1 MKNKN
6 RGFTLAELLIVVAIV
21 GVLLAISIPIFNK
34 NLESSRESVDLSNV
48 RSAYSEVM
56 AAVISED
63 DEHAVK
69 VVPLKQKIE
78 KWQSKDPV
86 TIAGITHSN
95 NEGDTAN
102 WIGYPVAGG
111 ECEVSYQAGVGV
123 ILNWKGSTVKP
134 DAPYPFNINCDLQK
148 SLLDSKILERPEL
161 SRNFNFE
168 IDSRCNTGS
177 QLVAAIMDEVE
188 KDPDNLEKYM
198 AEFVDLQ
205 LQIHAKTAPMLTK
218 LKDKLAK
225 QINQLKELDATQRYE
240 LLVRLESMPKHTKVC
255 HGDFNPSNVIVG
267 EDGKLT
273 VVDWAHVTQGNASAD
288 AALTYLQFALKNRVA
303 AEMYLTMFCKKSD
316 TAKQY
321 VQQWFPIVAAAQLE
335 KNNELEKDFL
345 MKWIDVMDY
354 Q

>member
-1 MKNKN
+1 MKNRN

-21 GVLLAISIPIFNK
+21 GVLVAISVPIFNRH
-34 NLESSRESVDLSNV
+34 LESSREAVDLSNV

-111 ECEVSYQAGVGV
+111 ECEVSYQADVGV

-148 SLLDSKILERPEL
+148 PLLDSGILKRSEL
-161 SRNFNFE
+161 NTNPNFE

-177 QLVAAIMDEVE
+177 KLVAAIMAEVE
-188 KDPDNLEKYM
+188 KHPDNLLNYGTWAYLGKGGTNPKEKNRYLFWTSVNTNDVGPGQDIPVIISTGDGRYYVS
-198 AEFVDLQ
+198 ET
-205 LQIHAKTAPMLTK
+205 KTATRPSGSKSYVAIADHLAPKDYKACTDNGTK
-218 LKDKLAK
+218 Y
-225 QINQLKELDATQRYE
+225 QNLKEAYDAYTE
-240 LLVRLESMPKHTKVC
+240 L
-255 HGDFNPSNVIVG
+255 
-267 EDGKLT
+267 
-273 VVDWAHVTQGNASAD
+273 VTTG
-288 AALTYLQFALKNRVA
+288 
-303 AEMYLTMFCKKSD
+303 
-316 TAKQY
+316 
-321 VQQWFPIVAAAQLE
+321 
-335 KNNELEKDFL
+335 
-345 MKWIDVMDY
+345 DY
-354 Q
+354 QNYKDTLPKK

>member
-1 MKNKN
+1 MKNRN

-21 GVLLAISIPIFNK
+21 GVLVAISVPIFNK

-148 SLLDSKILERPEL
+148 PLLDSKILERPEL
-161 SRNFNFE
+161 IRNFNFE

-177 QLVAAIMDEVE
+177 QLVAAIMD
-188 KDPDNLEKYM
+188 KLKDDPDNLLNYGTWAYLGKGGTNQKEENRYLFWTSVNTNDVGPRQDIPVIISTGDGRYYVSKST
-198 AEFVDLQ
+198 
-205 LQIHAKTAPMLTK
+205 TATRGSGSKSYVAIADHLTLNAYKACTDNGTEYQNLKEAYDAYTK
-218 LKDKLAK
+218 LVTTGAYQNYKDTL
-225 QINQLKELDATQRYE
+225 
-240 LLVRLESMPKHTKVC
+240 PKK
-255 HGDFNPSNVIVG
+255 
-267 EDGKLT
+267 
-273 VVDWAHVTQGNASAD
+273 
-288 AALTYLQFALKNRVA
+288 
-303 AEMYLTMFCKKSD
+303 
-316 TAKQY
+316 
-321 VQQWFPIVAAAQLE
+321 
-335 KNNELEKDFL
+335 
-345 MKWIDVMDY
+345 
-354 Q
+354 

>member
-134 DAPYPFNINCDLQK
+134 EAPYPFDINCDLQK
-148 SLLDSKILERPEL
+148 PLLDSGILRRQEL
-161 SRNFNFE
+161 IRHFNFE

-177 QLVAAIMDEVE
+177 QLVAAIMAEV
-188 KDPDNLEKYM
+188 KNDPDNLLNYGNLGLSWKGR
-198 AEFVDLQ
+198 
-205 LQIHAKTAPMLTK
+205 
-218 LKDKLAK
+218 
-225 QINQLKELDATQRYE
+225 NQSKGRKAVFILDVGRYE
-240 LLVRLESMPKHTKVC
+240 CCWCGKRDS
-255 HGDFNPSNVIVG
+255 GDHQHRGWTILCF
-267 EDGKLT
+267 
-273 VVDWAHVTQGNASAD
+273 
-288 AALTYLQFALKNRVA
+288 
-303 AEMYLTMFCKKSD
+303 
-316 TAKQY
+316 
-321 VQQWFPIVAAAQLE
+321 
-335 KNNELEKDFL
+335 
-345 MKWIDVMDY
+345 
-354 Q
+354 

>member
-56 AAVISED
+56 AAVVSED

-134 DAPYPFNINCDLQK
+134 EAPYPFNVNCDLQK
-148 SLLDSKILERPEL
+148 PLLDSKILERPEL
-161 SRNFNFE
+161 IRHFNFE

-177 QLVAAIMDEVE
+177 QLVAAIMD
-188 KDPDNLEKYM
+188 KLKDDPDNLLNYGTWAYLGKGGTKQKEEKRYL
-198 AEFVDLQ
+198 FWTSVDTNAVGAGKE
-205 LQIHAKTAPMLTK
+205 IPVIISTGDGRYYVSETTTATRRSGSNSYVAIADHLTPDGYVACTENGTKYQDLKEAYDAYTK
-218 LKDKLAK
+218 LVTTGAYQDYKDTL
-225 QINQLKELDATQRYE
+225 
-240 LLVRLESMPKHTKVC
+240 PKK
-255 HGDFNPSNVIVG
+255 
-267 EDGKLT
+267 
-273 VVDWAHVTQGNASAD
+273 
-288 AALTYLQFALKNRVA
+288 
-303 AEMYLTMFCKKSD
+303 
-316 TAKQY
+316 
-321 VQQWFPIVAAAQLE
+321 
-335 KNNELEKDFL
+335 
-345 MKWIDVMDY
+345 
-354 Q
+354 

>member
-1 MKNKN
+1 MKNRN

-21 GVLLAISIPIFNK
+21 GVLVAISVPIFNK

-134 DAPYPFNINCDLQK
+134 EAPYPFNINCDLQK
-148 SLLDSKILERPEL
+148 PLLDSKILERPEL
-161 SRNFNFE
+161 IRNFNFE

-177 QLVAAIMDEVE
+177 QLVAAIMD
-188 KDPDNLEKYM
+188 KLKDDPDNLLNYGTWAYLGKGGTNQKEENRYLFWTSVNTNDVGPRQDIPVIISTGDGRYYVSKST
-198 AEFVDLQ
+198 
-205 LQIHAKTAPMLTK
+205 TATRGSGSKSYVAIADHLTLNAYKACTDNGTEYQNLKEAYDAYTK
-218 LKDKLAK
+218 LVTTGAYQNYKDTL
-225 QINQLKELDATQRYE
+225 
-240 LLVRLESMPKHTKVC
+240 PKK
-255 HGDFNPSNVIVG
+255 
-267 EDGKLT
+267 
-273 VVDWAHVTQGNASAD
+273 
-288 AALTYLQFALKNRVA
+288 
-303 AEMYLTMFCKKSD
+303 
-316 TAKQY
+316 
-321 VQQWFPIVAAAQLE
+321 
-335 KNNELEKDFL
+335 
-345 MKWIDVMDY
+345 
-354 Q
+354 

>member
-21 GVLLAISIPIFNK
+21 GVLVAISVPIFNRH
-34 NLESSRESVDLSNV
+34 LESSREAVDLSNV

-111 ECEVSYQAGVGV
+111 KCEVSYQTDVGV

-134 DAPYPFNINCDLQK
+134 EAPYPFDINCDLQK
-148 SLLDSKILERPEL
+148 PLLDSGILGRQEL
-161 SRNFNFE
+161 ITHPNFE

-177 QLVAAIMDEVE
+177 QLVAAIMD
-188 KDPDNLEKYM
+188 KLKDDPDNLLNYGTWAYLGKGGTNPKEEKRYL
-198 AEFVDLQ
+198 FWTSVDTNAVGAGKEIPVIISTGDGRYYVSKSTTATRQ
-205 LQIHAKTAPMLTK
+205 LGSKSYVAIADHLAPKDYKACTDNGTQYQNLKEAYDAYTK
-218 LKDKLAK
+218 LVTTGAYQDYKDTL
-225 QINQLKELDATQRYE
+225 
-240 LLVRLESMPKHTKVC
+240 PKK
-255 HGDFNPSNVIVG
+255 
-267 EDGKLT
+267 
-273 VVDWAHVTQGNASAD
+273 
-288 AALTYLQFALKNRVA
+288 
-303 AEMYLTMFCKKSD
+303 
-316 TAKQY
+316 
-321 VQQWFPIVAAAQLE
+321 
-335 KNNELEKDFL
+335 
-345 MKWIDVMDY
+345 
-354 Q
+354 

>member
-1 MKNKN
+1 MKNRN

-21 GVLLAISIPIFNK
+21 GVLVAISVPIFNRH
-34 NLESSRESVDLSNV
+34 LESSREAVDLSNV

-111 ECEVSYQAGVGV
+111 KCEVSYQADVGV

-134 DAPYPFNINCDLQK
+134 DAPYPFDINCDLQK
-148 SLLDSKILERPEL
+148 PLLESGILGRQEL
-161 SRNFNFE
+161 ITHPNFE

-177 QLVAAIMDEVE
+177 QLVAAIMD
-188 KDPDNLEKYM
+188 KLKDDPDNLLNYGTWAYLGKGGTNPKEENRYLFWTSVNTNDVGPRQDIPVIISTGDGRYYVSKST
-198 AEFVDLQ
+198 
-205 LQIHAKTAPMLTK
+205 TATRQSGSKSYVAIADHLTLNAYKACTDNGTEYQNLKEAYDAYTK
-218 LKDKLAK
+218 LVTTGAYQDYKDTL
-225 QINQLKELDATQRYE
+225 
-240 LLVRLESMPKHTKVC
+240 PKK
-255 HGDFNPSNVIVG
+255 
-267 EDGKLT
+267 
-273 VVDWAHVTQGNASAD
+273 
-288 AALTYLQFALKNRVA
+288 
-303 AEMYLTMFCKKSD
+303 
-316 TAKQY
+316 
-321 VQQWFPIVAAAQLE
+321 
-335 KNNELEKDFL
+335 
-345 MKWIDVMDY
+345 
-354 Q
+354 

>member
-1 MKNKN
+1 MKNRN

-21 GVLLAISIPIFNK
+21 GVLVAISVPIFNRH
-34 NLESSRESVDLSNV
+34 LESSREAVDLSNV

-69 VVPLKQKIE
+69 VVTLKQKIE

-111 ECEVSYQAGVGV
+111 KCEVSYKTGVGV

-134 DAPYPFNINCDLQK
+134 DAPYPFDINCDLQK
-148 SLLDSKILERPEL
+148 PLLDSGILKRSEL
-161 SRNFNFE
+161 NTHPNFE

-188 KDPDNLEKYM
+188 KDPDNLLNYGTWAYLGKGGTKQKEEKRYL
-198 AEFVDLQ
+198 FWTSVDTNAVGAGKE
-205 LQIHAKTAPMLTK
+205 IPVIISTGDGRYYVSKSTTATRQSGSKSYVAIADHLTLNAYKACTDNGTEYQNLKEAYDAYTK
-218 LKDKLAK
+218 LVTTGAYQNYKDTL
-225 QINQLKELDATQRYE
+225 
-240 LLVRLESMPKHTKVC
+240 PKK
-255 HGDFNPSNVIVG
+255 
-267 EDGKLT
+267 
-273 VVDWAHVTQGNASAD
+273 
-288 AALTYLQFALKNRVA
+288 
-303 AEMYLTMFCKKSD
+303 
-316 TAKQY
+316 
-321 VQQWFPIVAAAQLE
+321 
-335 KNNELEKDFL
+335 
-345 MKWIDVMDY
+345 
-354 Q
+354 

>member
-1 MKNKN
+1 MKNRN

-21 GVLLAISIPIFNK
+21 GVLVAISVPIFNRH
-34 NLESSRESVDLSNV
+34 LESSREAVDLSNV

-111 ECEVSYQAGVGV
+111 KCEVSYQAGVGV

-134 DAPYPFNINCDLQK
+134 EAPYPFNVNCDLQK
-148 SLLDSKILERPEL
+148 PLLDSKILERPEL
-161 SRNFNFE
+161 IRNFNFE

-177 QLVAAIMDEVE
+177 QLVAAIMD
-188 KDPDNLEKYM
+188 KLKDDPDNLLNYGTWAYLGKGGTKQKEEKRYL
-198 AEFVDLQ
+198 FWTSVDTNAVGAGKE
-205 LQIHAKTAPMLTK
+205 IPVIISTGDGRYYVSKSTTATRQSGSKSYVAIADHLTLNAYKACTDNGTEYQNLKEAYDAYTK
-218 LKDKLAK
+218 LVTTGAYQNYKDTL
-225 QINQLKELDATQRYE
+225 
-240 LLVRLESMPKHTKVC
+240 PKK
-255 HGDFNPSNVIVG
+255 
-267 EDGKLT
+267 
-273 VVDWAHVTQGNASAD
+273 
-288 AALTYLQFALKNRVA
+288 
-303 AEMYLTMFCKKSD
+303 
-316 TAKQY
+316 
-321 VQQWFPIVAAAQLE
+321 
-335 KNNELEKDFL
+335 
-345 MKWIDVMDY
+345 
-354 Q
+354 

>member
-34 NLESSRESVDLSNV
+34 NLESSREAVDLSNV

-63 DEHAVK
+63 GEHAVK

-111 ECEVSYQAGVGV
+111 ECEVSYQTGVGV

-148 SLLDSKILERPEL
+148 PLLDSKVLARPEL
-161 SRNFNFE
+161 IRNFNFE

-177 QLVAAIMDEVE
+177 QLVAAIMAEVK
-188 KDPDNLEKYM
+188 KDPDNLLNYGTWAYLGKGGTKQKEEKRYL
-198 AEFVDLQ
+198 FWTSVDTNAVGAGKE
-205 LQIHAKTAPMLTK
+205 IPVIISTGDGRYYVSETKTATRRSGGKSYVAIADHLAPDGYVACTENGTKYQDLKEAYDAYTK
-218 LKDKLAK
+218 LVTTGAYQDYKDTL
-225 QINQLKELDATQRYE
+225 
-240 LLVRLESMPKHTKVC
+240 PKK
-255 HGDFNPSNVIVG
+255 
-267 EDGKLT
+267 
-273 VVDWAHVTQGNASAD
+273 
-288 AALTYLQFALKNRVA
+288 
-303 AEMYLTMFCKKSD
+303 
-316 TAKQY
+316 
-321 VQQWFPIVAAAQLE
+321 
-335 KNNELEKDFL
+335 
-345 MKWIDVMDY
+345 
-354 Q
+354 

>member
-1 MKNKN
+1 MKNRN

-21 GVLLAISIPIFNK
+21 GVLVAISVPIFNRH
-34 NLESSRESVDLSNV
+34 LESSREAVDLSNV

-69 VVPLKQKIE
+69 VVTLKQKIE

-148 SLLDSKILERPEL
+148 PLLDSKILERPEL

-188 KDPDNLEKYM
+188 KDPDNLLNYGTWAYLGKGGTKQKEEKRYL
-198 AEFVDLQ
+198 FWTSVDTNAVGAGKE
-205 LQIHAKTAPMLTK
+205 IPVIISTGDGKYYVSKTTTATRRSGSNSYVAIADHLTPDGYVACTENGTKYQDLKEAYDAYTK
-218 LKDKLAK
+218 LVTTGAYQDYKDTL
-225 QINQLKELDATQRYE
+225 
-240 LLVRLESMPKHTKVC
+240 PKK
-255 HGDFNPSNVIVG
+255 
-267 EDGKLT
+267 
-273 VVDWAHVTQGNASAD
+273 
-288 AALTYLQFALKNRVA
+288 
-303 AEMYLTMFCKKSD
+303 
-316 TAKQY
+316 
-321 VQQWFPIVAAAQLE
+321 
-335 KNNELEKDFL
+335 
-345 MKWIDVMDY
+345 
-354 Q
+354 

>member
-1 MKNKN
+1 MKNRN

-21 GVLLAISIPIFNK
+21 GVLVAISVPIFNRH
-34 NLESSRESVDLSNV
+34 LESSREVVDLSNV

-69 VVPLKQKIE
+69 VVTLKQKIE

-134 DAPYPFNINCDLQK
+134 DAPYPFDINCDLQNP
-148 SLLDSKILERPEL
+148 LLDSGILGRQEL
-161 SRNFNFE
+161 ITHPNFE

-177 QLVAAIMDEVE
+177 QLVAAIMD
-188 KDPDNLEKYM
+188 KLKDDPDNLLNYGTWAYLGKGGTNPKEEKRYLFWTSVNTNDVGPGQDIPVIISTGDGRYYVSKSTT
-198 AEFVDLQ
+198 ATRQ
-205 LQIHAKTAPMLTK
+205 LGSKSYVAIADHLAPKDYKACTDNGTK
-218 LKDKLAK
+218 Y
-225 QINQLKELDATQRYE
+225 QNLKEAYDAYTE
-240 LLVRLESMPKHTKVC
+240 L
-255 HGDFNPSNVIVG
+255 
-267 EDGKLT
+267 
-273 VVDWAHVTQGNASAD
+273 VTTG
-288 AALTYLQFALKNRVA
+288 
-303 AEMYLTMFCKKSD
+303 
-316 TAKQY
+316 
-321 VQQWFPIVAAAQLE
+321 
-335 KNNELEKDFL
+335 
-345 MKWIDVMDY
+345 DY
-354 Q
+354 QNYKDTLPKK

>member
-21 GVLLAISIPIFNK
+21 GVLVAISVPIFNRH
-34 NLESSRESVDLSNV
+34 LESSREAVDLSNV

-69 VVPLKQKIE
+69 VVTLKQKIE

-111 ECEVSYQAGVGV
+111 KCEVSYQTDVGV

-134 DAPYPFNINCDLQK
+134 DAPYPFDINCDLQK
-148 SLLDSKILERPEL
+148 PLLDSEILGRQEL
-161 SRNFNFE
+161 ITHPNFE

-177 QLVAAIMDEVE
+177 QLVAAIMD
-188 KDPDNLEKYM
+188 KLKDDPDNLLNYGTWAYLGKGGTNQKEENRYL
-198 AEFVDLQ
+198 FWTSVDTNDVGPRRDIPVIISTGDGRYYVSKSTTATRQ
-205 LQIHAKTAPMLTK
+205 LGSKSYVAIADHLAPKDYKACTDNGTQYQNLKEAYDAYTK
-218 LKDKLAK
+218 L
-225 QINQLKELDATQRYE
+225 
-240 LLVRLESMPKHTKVC
+240 
-255 HGDFNPSNVIVG
+255 
-267 EDGKLT
+267 
-273 VVDWAHVTQGNASAD
+273 VTTG
-288 AALTYLQFALKNRVA
+288 
-303 AEMYLTMFCKKSD
+303 
-316 TAKQY
+316 
-321 VQQWFPIVAAAQLE
+321 
-335 KNNELEKDFL
+335 
-345 MKWIDVMDY
+345 DY
-354 Q
+354 QNYKDTLPKK

>member
-48 RSAYSEVM
+48 CSAYSEVM

-134 DAPYPFNINCDLQK
+134 EAPYPFDINCDLQK
-148 SLLDSKILERPEL
+148 PLLDSGILRRQEL
-161 SRNFNFE
+161 IRHFNFE

-177 QLVAAIMDEVE
+177 QLVAAIMAEV
-188 KDPDNLEKYM
+188 KNDPDNLLNYGTWAYLGKGGTNPKEEKRYL
-198 AEFVDLQ
+198 FWTSVDTNAVGAGKE
-205 LQIHAKTAPMLTK
+205 IPVIISTGDGRYYVSETTTATRRSGSNSYVAIADHLTPDGYVACTENGTKYQDLKEAYDAYTK
-218 LKDKLAK
+218 LVTTGAYQDYKDTL
-225 QINQLKELDATQRYE
+225 
-240 LLVRLESMPKHTKVC
+240 PKK
-255 HGDFNPSNVIVG
+255 
-267 EDGKLT
+267 
-273 VVDWAHVTQGNASAD
+273 
-288 AALTYLQFALKNRVA
+288 
-303 AEMYLTMFCKKSD
+303 
-316 TAKQY
+316 
-321 VQQWFPIVAAAQLE
+321 
-335 KNNELEKDFL
+335 
-345 MKWIDVMDY
+345 
-354 Q
+354 

>member
-21 GVLLAISIPIFNK
+21 GVLVAISVPIFNRH
-34 NLESSRESVDLSNV
+34 LESSREAVDLSNV

-111 ECEVSYQAGVGV
+111 ECEVSYQADVGV

-148 SLLDSKILERPEL
+148 PLLDSGILKRSEL
-161 SRNFNFE
+161 NTNPNFE

-177 QLVAAIMDEVE
+177 KLVAAIMAEVE
-188 KDPDNLEKYM
+188 KHPDNLLNYGTWAYLGKGGTDPKEKNRYL
-198 AEFVDLQ
+198 FWTSVNTNDVGPGQ
-205 LQIHAKTAPMLTK
+205 DIPVIISTGDGRYYVSKSTTATRQSGSKSYVVIADHLTLNAYKACTDNGTEYQNLKEAYDAYTK
-218 LKDKLAK
+218 LVTTGAYQNYKDTL
-225 QINQLKELDATQRYE
+225 
-240 LLVRLESMPKHTKVC
+240 PKK
-255 HGDFNPSNVIVG
+255 
-267 EDGKLT
+267 
-273 VVDWAHVTQGNASAD
+273 
-288 AALTYLQFALKNRVA
+288 
-303 AEMYLTMFCKKSD
+303 
-316 TAKQY
+316 
-321 VQQWFPIVAAAQLE
+321 
-335 KNNELEKDFL
+335 
-345 MKWIDVMDY
+345 
-354 Q
+354 

>member
-6 RGFTLAELLIVVAIV
+6 RGFTLAELLIMVAIV

-56 AAVISED
+56 AAVVSED

-134 DAPYPFNINCDLQK
+134 EAPYPFNVNCDLQK
-148 SLLDSKILERPEL
+148 PLLDSKILERPEL
-161 SRNFNFE
+161 IRHFNFE

-177 QLVAAIMDEVE
+177 QLVAAIMTEVK
-188 KDPDNLEKYM
+188 KDPDNLIELRNLGLSWKGRN
-198 AEFVDLQ
+198 Q
-205 LQIHAKTAPMLTK
+205 AKGRKAVF
-218 LKDKLAK
+218 
-225 QINQLKELDATQRYE
+225 ILDVGRYE
-240 LLVRLESMPKHTKVC
+240 RCWCGKRDS
-255 HGDFNPSNVIVG
+255 GDHQHRGWKILCF
-267 EDGKLT
+267 
-273 VVDWAHVTQGNASAD
+273 
-288 AALTYLQFALKNRVA
+288 
-303 AEMYLTMFCKKSD
+303 
-316 TAKQY
+316 
-321 VQQWFPIVAAAQLE
+321 
-335 KNNELEKDFL
+335 
-345 MKWIDVMDY
+345 
-354 Q
+354 

>member
-1 MKNKN
+1 MKNRN

-21 GVLLAISIPIFNK
+21 GVLVAISVPIFNRH
-34 NLESSRESVDLSNV
+34 LESSREAVDLSNV

-111 ECEVSYQAGVGV
+111 KCEVSYQTDVGV

-134 DAPYPFNINCDLQK
+134 DAPYPFDINCDLQK
-148 SLLDSKILERPEL
+148 PLLDSGILGRQEL
-161 SRNFNFE
+161 ITHPNFE

-177 QLVAAIMDEVE
+177 QLVAAIMD
-188 KDPDNLEKYM
+188 KLKDDPDNLLNYGTWAYLGKGGTKQKEEKRYL
-198 AEFVDLQ
+198 FWTSVDTNAVGAGKE
-205 LQIHAKTAPMLTK
+205 IPVIISTGDGRYYVSETTTATRRSGSNSYVAIADHLTPDGYVACTENGTKYQDLKEAYDAYTK
-218 LKDKLAK
+218 LVTTGAYQDYKDTL
-225 QINQLKELDATQRYE
+225 
-240 LLVRLESMPKHTKVC
+240 PKK
-255 HGDFNPSNVIVG
+255 
-267 EDGKLT
+267 
-273 VVDWAHVTQGNASAD
+273 
-288 AALTYLQFALKNRVA
+288 
-303 AEMYLTMFCKKSD
+303 
-316 TAKQY
+316 
-321 VQQWFPIVAAAQLE
+321 
-335 KNNELEKDFL
+335 
-345 MKWIDVMDY
+345 
-354 Q
+354 

>member
-1 MKNKN
+1 MKNRN

-21 GVLLAISIPIFNK
+21 GVLVAISVPIFNRH
-34 NLESSRESVDLSNV
+34 LESSREAVDLSNV

-111 ECEVSYQAGVGV
+111 KCEVSYQAGVGV

-148 SLLDSKILERPEL
+148 PLLDSKILERPEL
-161 SRNFNFE
+161 IRNFNFE

-177 QLVAAIMDEVE
+177 QLVAAIMD
-188 KDPDNLEKYM
+188 KLKDDPDNLLNYGTWAYLGKGGTNQKEENRYLFWTSVNTNDVGPRQDIPVIISTGDGRYYVSKST
-198 AEFVDLQ
+198 
-205 LQIHAKTAPMLTK
+205 TATRQSGSKSYVAIADHLTLNAYKACTDNGTEYQNLKEAYDAYTK
-218 LKDKLAK
+218 LVTTGAYQNYKDTL
-225 QINQLKELDATQRYE
+225 
-240 LLVRLESMPKHTKVC
+240 PKK
-255 HGDFNPSNVIVG
+255 
-267 EDGKLT
+267 
-273 VVDWAHVTQGNASAD
+273 
-288 AALTYLQFALKNRVA
+288 
-303 AEMYLTMFCKKSD
+303 
-316 TAKQY
+316 
-321 VQQWFPIVAAAQLE
+321 
-335 KNNELEKDFL
+335 
-345 MKWIDVMDY
+345 
-354 Q
+354 